1 MNEQPTQKQKH
12 HELCFCDPQHK
23 MWVIPV
29 TKELQCSNRKK
40 IIVTSFFIEKS
51 FYPLLAPM
59 QNKEGP
65 TSIINMTSMGKIA

>member
-1 MNEQPTQKQKH
+1 MSNQRKNKSTMNFV
-12 HELCFCDPQHK
+12 FCDPQHEK
-23 MWVIPV
+23 WVIPV

-40 IIVTSFFIEKS
+40 INMTSFFLEKS

-59 QNKEGP
+59 QNKEDP